1 MKLEIAHAVS
11 EDASGLS
18 RLAALAFP
26 LACPPTTSPADIEV
40 HLANKLGTT
49 QFENFIADDN
59 NVLLVARYESM
70 IIGFALLVFQ
80 QTKRGEISVNL
91 SVQSNTAELSKF
103 YVHPDHHGTGSA
115 QTLMSECLQLCQE
128 RGWGGF
134 WLNVN
139 QLNER
144 ANRFYAKFG
153 FAVVGEC
160 EFSLGQNV
168 EQDYIRQLVFDRQ

>member
-18 RLAALAFP
+18 HLASLAFP
-26 LACPPTTSPADIEV
+26 LACPPTTSQADIEA
-40 HLANKLGTT
+40 HLANKLGTK
-49 QFENFIADDN
+49 QFETFITDEN
-59 NVLLVARYESM
+59 NVVLVARYESV
-70 IIGFALLVFQ
+70 IIGFALLVFR
-80 QTKRGEISVNL
+80 QTNRDEILVNL
-91 SVQSNTAELSKF
+91 SAELNTAELSKF
-103 YVHPDHHGTGSA
+103 YVHPDHHGTGLA

-128 RGWGGF
+128 RGWGGV